1 MVWSLV
7 VLQAMNIS
15 VTTLKRLCRRHG
27 VKRWPHRQISGI
39 NRAMAHLEFQQDQ
52 AGRRNSDKT
61 IARNNQVS
69 EQMQELLR
77 RRKVMIEVRN

>member
-1 MVWSLV
+1 
-7 VLQAMNIS
+7 MNIS

-52 AGRRNSDKT
+52 AGRRGNCEKT
-61 IARNNQVS
+61 VSRNNQVS

-77 RRKVMIEVRN
+77 RRKVMIEVSPAK